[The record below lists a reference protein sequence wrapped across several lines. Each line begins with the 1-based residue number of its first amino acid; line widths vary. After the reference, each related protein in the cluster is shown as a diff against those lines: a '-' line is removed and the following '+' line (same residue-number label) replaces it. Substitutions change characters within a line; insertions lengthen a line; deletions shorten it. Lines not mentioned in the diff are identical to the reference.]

1 MDTQCST
8 YNVNTSGVMQKK
20 KEAFGQN
27 LAKSFSDII
36 GDRKDY
42 PRWGRNVC
50 HRFRKY
56 SLDYNSIFS
65 YDLKKDHKF
74 V

>member
-42 PRWGRNVC
+42 PR
-50 HRFRKY
+50 
-56 SLDYNSIFS
+56 
-65 YDLKKDHKF
+65 
-74 V
+74 